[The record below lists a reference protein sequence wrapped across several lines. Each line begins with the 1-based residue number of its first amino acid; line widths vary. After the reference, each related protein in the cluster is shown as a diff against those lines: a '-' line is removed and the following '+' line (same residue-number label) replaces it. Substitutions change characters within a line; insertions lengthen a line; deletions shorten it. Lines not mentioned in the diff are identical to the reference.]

1 MTMMKPDWHNEVEE
15 LTREEA
21 LALFKLGIVVNMV
34 SRDTRSTDELWF
46 NCRTD
51 DSAEFEEVTNFADFF
66 YLGDR
71 PQC

>member
-1 MTMMKPDWHNEVEE
+1 MNMKPDWHNEVEE

-21 LALFKLGIVVNMV
+21 LALFKLGIEVKCEMY
-34 SRDTRSTDELWF
+34 SAPDHWQEYELLHEMDLMPYLD
-46 NCRTD
+46 CI
-51 DSAEFEEVTNFADFF
+51 DFF